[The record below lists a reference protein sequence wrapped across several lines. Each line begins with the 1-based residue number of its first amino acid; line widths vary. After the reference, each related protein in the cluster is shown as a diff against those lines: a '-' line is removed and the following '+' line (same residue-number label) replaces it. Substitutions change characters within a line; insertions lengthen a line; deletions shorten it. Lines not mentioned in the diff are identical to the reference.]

1 MNTINPEEKV
11 KEAAREIRSLARD
24 IEELC
29 LTFGNELSGM
39 EDDKCKA
46 IQQRD
51 AALDVCRALVNWDK
65 KCITSIND
73 VVAQAREALS
83 GVGE

>member
-1 MNTINPEEKV
+1 MNTTNTEEKV

-29 LTFGNELSGM
+29 LTFGNELSGL

-46 IQQRD
+46 IKQRD
-51 AALDVCRALVNWDK
+51 AALDVCRAIVNWDWNNMVR
-65 KCITSIND
+65 I
-73 VVAQAREALS
+73 VAMAREALAE
-83 GVGE
+83 VGE